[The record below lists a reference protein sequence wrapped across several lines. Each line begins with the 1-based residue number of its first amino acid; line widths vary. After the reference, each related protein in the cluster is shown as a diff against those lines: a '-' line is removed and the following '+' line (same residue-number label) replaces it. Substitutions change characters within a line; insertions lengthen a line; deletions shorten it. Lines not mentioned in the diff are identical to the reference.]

1 MTEYFTTIFPQVNDY
16 ILGPP
21 PTAASFLYEAMTV
34 LLDLPRE
41 MILHITHFLSP
52 ASAASFTHCCRAVL
66 KIIGTKYW
74 QALID
79 SSQKQG
85 LRQFLRLLEIDLSN
99 HVLCSHCSILHE
111 IDSSTHRS
119 KECYPSELFG
129 GVYIYIHKDIIFL
142 SIAAMMK
149 LYRQGLD
156 YSQFLR
162 YFTCRFTG
170 TRESIPYQF
179 LSRAKI
185 INGSL
190 LLRVQESFLFPKG
203 HQPQIPITARVGI
216 CHHVGIPG
224 FTFDARLPE
233 HAQCTLDHDHEA
245 RQCSRSSGMR
255 QCVYCPTEF
264 QIELQG
270 CADLG
275 VALVTTKWLDLGE
288 GRTVLDPKWWSRLS
302 TKYTNHELFS
312 GMRGIY
318 KQEIEDRKPIQS
330 ELASIRDAMESEEDL
345 ESDVAE
351 AKSRLGLCIRLI
363 DSRLGLGY

>member
-1 MTEYFTTIFPQVNDY
+1 
-16 ILGPP
+16 
-21 PTAASFLYEAMTV
+21 
-34 LLDLPRE
+34 
-41 MILHITHFLSP
+41 
-52 ASAASFTHCCRAVL
+52 
-66 KIIGTKYW
+66 
-74 QALID
+74 
-79 SSQKQG
+79 
-85 LRQFLRLLEIDLSN
+85 
-99 HVLCSHCSILHE
+99 
-111 IDSSTHRS
+111 
-119 KECYPSELFG
+119 
-129 GVYIYIHKDIIFL
+129 
-142 SIAAMMK
+142 MK

-224 FTFDARLPE
+224 FTFESRLPE

-245 RQCSRSSGMR
+245 QQCIRSSGMR

-264 QIELQG
+264 QIELQD

-302 TKYTNHELFS
+302 IKYTNHEIFA

-318 KQEIEDRKPIQS
+318 KEEIEDRLPVQS
-330 ELASIRDAMESEEDL
+330 ELASIRDEIESVEDL
-345 ESDVAE
+345 RCERSKGDEQARLMDPSNRLRTWSWILARLRKERQYYVGCRGSWESAW
-351 AKSRLGLCIRLI
+351 SRVYLDLLF
-363 DSRLGLGY
+363 